1 MADSKEFFGSLSQ
14 LRQGARLSADVVQ
27 RAREHCRGGKVVR
40 NLAELYDWMI
50 SQNPETPHFDNRI
63 ATGRYPI
70 GLAAF
75 VTSCR
80 WEEWKK
86 HAVYALHGEVYL
98 SRLRIAKPTMPS
110 DQYRD
115 NFAGASMHRANGLMH
130 MARCAK
136 AEGMAVLIIPI
147 WSEPRSLADVA
158 ALAVADMRTSC
169 SLRSEKYGQK
179 GGSENAVKAYQAAL
193 RNLADA
199 LEIHADITEEAD
211 GEAKRM
217 SAWLRERATNLALT
231 DQRLLV
237 ACAAGEALN
246 AADERTVTRDLRLAE
261 TAARAIAV
269 PEGQGGLAQAMCA
282 TCGTASATHMGF
294 NCRCI
299 CLCADCVAAAGGRIL
314 ECPLCNEFTEFIR
327 QD

>member
-1 MADSKEFFGSLSQ
+1 MTEFFGSLSQ
-14 LRQGARLSADVVQ
+14 LRQGAQLSPDVVQ
-27 RAREHCRGGKVVR
+27 RAQQHCQGGKIVR
-40 NLAELYDWMI
+40 NLPELYDWMK
-50 SQNPETPHFDNRI
+50 SQNPERPHFDNKI

-70 GLAAF
+70 ALAAF

-98 SRLRIAKPTMPS
+98 SLLRSAKPTMPA

-115 NFAGASMHRANGLMH
+115 NFAGASMHRANGFMH

-136 AEGMAVLIIPI
+136 ADGLAELTIPA
-147 WSEPRSLADVA
+147 WSASRSLADVSA
-158 ALAVADMRTSC
+158 QAVADMRTSC

-199 LEIHADITEEAD
+199 LEIHADVTEEAD
-211 GEAKRM
+211 GEAKKM
-217 SAWLRERATNLALT
+217 SSWLRERATNLALT

-237 ACAAGEALN
+237 ACAAGEQLN
-246 AADERTVTRDLRLAE
+246 DADERTVTRDLRLAE

-269 PEGQGGLAQAMCA
+269 PEAQSGMSQAMCA
-282 TCGTASATHMGF
+282 TCGTASATHIGF
-294 NCRCI
+294 NCRCL
-299 CLCADCVAAAGGRIL
+299 CLCGDCVAAAGGRII
-314 ECPLCNEFTEFIR
+314 ECPLCNDFTEFIR
-327 QD
+327 RD

>member
-1 MADSKEFFGSLSQ
+1 MTEFFGSLSQ
-14 LRQGARLSADVVQ
+14 LRQGAQLSSDVVR
-27 RAREHCRGGKVVR
+27 RAQQHCQGGKVVR
-40 NLAELYDWMI
+40 NLTELYEWMN
-50 SQNPETPHFDNRI
+50 SQNPEAPHFDDRI

-70 GLAAF
+70 ALAAF

-86 HAVYALHGEVYL
+86 HAVYALHGEIYL
-98 SRLRIAKPTMPS
+98 SRLRSAKATMPP
-110 DQYRD
+110 DKYRD
-115 NFAGASMHRANGLMH
+115 HFAGASMHRANGLMH
-130 MARCAK
+130 MVRCAK
-136 AEGMAVLIIPI
+136 AAGIQELTIPG
-147 WSEPRSLADVA
+147 WGVPRSLAEIA
-158 ALAVADMRTSC
+158 AQAVADMRTSC

-179 GGSENAVKAYQAAL
+179 GASENVVKAYQAAL

-199 LEIHADITEEAD
+199 LEIHAEITEEAD

-237 ACAAGEALN
+237 ACAAGEALSV
-246 AADERTVTRDLRLAE
+246 ADERIVTRDLRLAE

-269 PEGQGGLAQAMCA
+269 PERQGGLIESMCA
-282 TCGTASATHMGF
+282 RCGTASATHMGF
-294 NCRCI
+294 NCRCL
-299 CLCADCVAAAGGRIL
+299 CLCADCVAADVRIL